1 MIGSDNMKNVLKNP
15 ILMFILGFMIASS
28 IGAYATIKMQASEV
42 KYKNQNVETALN
54 YVYANLDTKKILNSF
69 GSPIYATSQGERIK
83 PRTVTM
89 QIPKGKYIVFD
100 YKGHNWRINTTTY
113 PSDYNPNPNNSGY
126 KNLACESNNCVINN
140 LSSYYNRVL
149 PAADASNYYN
159 QMLAQAFIY
168 FVEIKEDTDTL
179 SASENDASNASI
191 YSQFDTL
198 IAIPIN

>member
-1 MIGSDNMKNVLKNP
+1 MKSVLKNP

-100 YKGHNWRINTTTY
+100 YKGHNWRVNTTTY
-113 PSDYNPNPNNSGY
+113 PSGYGTTSINNSY
-126 KNLACESNNCVINN
+126 KNLACESNNCIINN
-140 LSSYYNRVL
+140 LTGYWNRIMPSL
-149 PAADASNYYN
+149 DSSNYYN
-159 QMLAQAFIY
+159 QIVVESFAY
-168 FVEIKEDTDTL
+168 YVEITEDTDTL
-179 SASENDASNASI
+179 SAREDDGSPASTM
-191 YSQFDTL
+191 SQFDT
-198 IAIPIN
+198 IVAIPIN